1 MPFLRSAPKKSD
13 FLVEIFQKVP
23 KNACCWPFFKSLN
36 AAQKI
41 CSKWGLYRDLRD
53 LRRKQ
58 FGRPKNHGRQNCQI
72 FFENPPVPSI
82 NPKI

>member
-1 MPFLRSAPKKSD
+1 MCTNFEGVGGERAEKKRD

-58 FGRPKNHGRQNCQI
+58 FGRPKTM
-72 FFENPPVPSI
+72 VD
-82 NPKI
+82 KTV